1 MNQTQTSQNPLGYKS
16 IPSLLRNFA
25 IPSIIATLV
34 SSLYN
39 IVDQVFIGQG
49 VGYLGNSATNV
60 SYPLTTICLA
70 LSLLIGIGSASRFS
84 LCLGAGEQKEA
95 EKVVGNSICMML
107 LSGILY
113 AVLIEIFL
121 YPMLT
126 AFGATA
132 ENISYAATYSRII
145 ALGMP
150 FQIVTTGMSSLI
162 RADGSPKYSMTCM
175 LIGAI
180 LNTILDPIFI
190 FLFDLGVAGAAWA
203 TIIGQFFSFLAAI
216 AYIRRF
222 KSVRLEQKDLRL
234 SVKESLQTASLGM
247 SNSLNQVAI
256 TLVQIVMNN
265 SLTYYGAM
273 TIYGEDIPLAS
284 CGIVMKTN
292 AILLSFFIG
301 LSQGSQPIIGF
312 NYGAKQYPRVRKT
325 YQLAITCSFVISTI
339 GFILF
344 QFFPYQITVWK
355 RGRTLLRIRHP
366 FHEDLPLYGHCKRSP
381 AHLLQFLRGGR
392 KTCERTAPLHDKAGL
407 LSDPPD
413 TDPAPVLR
421 DRRRSVCRTDRRR
434 GRISCLRAPCL
445 AGNEE
450 NEVNGKSTELIPQD
464 VPRPDPLSGSG
475 CRHMFCN
482 STSRSVCS
490 HSRSKSLYRTFQL
503 P

>member
-1 MNQTQTSQNPLGYKS
+1 MNQTQTNQNPLRYKS

-84 LCLGAGEQKEA
+84 LCLGAGEQEEA

-107 LSGILY
+107 FSGILY

-132 ENISYAATYSRII
+132 ENMSYAATYSRII

-150 FQIVTTGMSSLI
+150 FQIVTTSMSSLI

-180 LNTILDPIFI
+180 LNTILDPVFI

-203 TIIGQFFSFLAAI
+203 TIIGQFFSFLTAI

-222 KSVRLEQKDLRL
+222 KSVQLKRKDLRL

-273 TIYGEDIPLAS
+273 TVYGEDIPLAS

-344 QFFPYQITVWK
+344 QFFPYQIISLFGK
-355 RGRTLLRIRHP
+355 GDALYFEFAIHFMRTFLFMVIVNGVQLISSNFFSAIGKPVKGLLLSMTRQVFFLIP
-366 FHEDLPLYGHCKRSP
+366 LILILPLFFGIDGVLYAGPIADGVAFLVSV
-381 AHLLQFLRGGR
+381 LLVSLEM
-392 KTCERTAPLHDKAGL
+392 KKMKSMEKAQ
-407 LSDPPD
+407 S
-413 TDPAPVLR
+413 
-421 DRRRSVCRTDRRR
+421 
-434 GRISCLRAPCL
+434 
-445 AGNEE
+445 
-450 NEVNGKSTELIPQD
+450 
-464 VPRPDPLSGSG
+464 
-475 CRHMFCN
+475 
-482 STSRSVCS
+482 
-490 HSRSKSLYRTFQL
+490 
-503 P
+503 